1 VTPSPHHHLPL
12 ILPLPAGPGLA
23 GPPADARLS
32 LPPGAPPEPVT
43 GGGWTAVLSPARGI
57 LAVFTAEGEPMT
69 GPVRV
74 SPIGTAEAG
83 EIRST
88 GPLLVGS
95 GGWER
100 RLTLPDGGVVVE
112 RGALLDSGPALA
124 VEWSG
129 PDGDPPPGLEVRVEH
144 SGNPEA
150 PPLGKEAV
158 GGEEGT
164 RGFLLL
170 PAGSDPSRI
179 PPRVL
184 PIRAREMARYGRTPG
199 PTLHLRGPGITLDQ
213 ALPVLERTAAGIDRE
228 RQPSSPFI
236 LGVRDVT
243 PVPAPGGALAEL
255 GLAALMAGNPLLGW
269 RLLEELAHAPDRP
282 HLPFLH
288 LAGAFAAWTGDLAR
302 LVTLRPQVDQAA
314 EALLPTGGMGTVD
327 PPGGTPPPPA
337 AWPGPLAT
345 LERLAQAVERAGGG
359 WRESLLERR
368 RRLTSHKADRSARP
382 RRSLPVLGAAVPP
395 PPDATDEPAPTLPP
409 PAAFAP
415 VLDPSQAPR
424 RALHAA
430 RLIRTWVEGVLGVS
444 PDVTYGRLELS
455 PDLRH
460 GPEWIEIRHL
470 RAGEAS
476 VGLDYRHAGSACTL
490 RLFQDGGSLPL
501 NLVLHLSI
509 PLEPPLVVTLGG
521 ERVEV
526 SGDLME
532 GGARVS
538 LQFPLDPERRIVIER
553 A

>member
-1 VTPSPHHHLPL
+1 MTRPPSNHLPL
-12 ILPLPAGPGLA
+12 IRPLPKGTGLG
-23 GPPADARLS
+23 GPPPEVTLS
-32 LPPGAPPEPVT
+32 IPPGAPPEPVT
-43 GGGWTAVLSPARGI
+43 GGGWTAILSPTRGI
-57 LAVFTAEGEPMT
+57 LGVFGAEGQPIT

-74 SPIGTAEAG
+74 LPPAPGDAG
-83 EIRST
+83 EIQST
-88 GPLLVGS
+88 GPLRLGP

-100 RLTLPDGGVVVE
+100 QITLPQGGSIVE
-112 RGALLDSGPALA
+112 RGTLLDSGPALA

-129 PDGDPPPGLEVRVEH
+129 PDGGPPPHLLVLAEH
-144 SGNPEA
+144 PDTSEA
-150 PPLGKEAV
+150 PPLGRQAV

-179 PPRVL
+179 PPRVV
-184 PIRAREMARYGRTPG
+184 PVHAREKARYGRTPG

-236 LGVRDVT
+236 LGVRDHA
-243 PVPAPGGALAEL
+243 PVLAQGAALAEL
-255 GLAALMAGNPLLGW
+255 GLAALQAGNPLLGW
-269 RLLEELAHAPDRP
+269 RLLEELAHTPDRP
-282 HLPFLH
+282 ALPFLH
-288 LAGAFAAWTGDLAR
+288 LAAAYAAWTGDLGR

-314 EALLPTGGMGTVD
+314 EALLPTGAIGAVEAA
-327 PPGGTPPPPA
+327 GGTPPPPA
-337 AWPGPLAT
+337 AWPGPLTT
-345 LERLAQAVERAGGG
+345 LERLAQGVERAGGG

-368 RRLTSHKADRSARP
+368 RRLTSDRGHASAGP
-382 RRSLPVLGAAVPP
+382 RRSLPVLGAAAPP

-430 RLIRTWVEGVLGVS
+430 RLIRAWVEGTLGVS

-455 PDLRH
+455 PDLRL

-476 VGLDYRHAGSACTL
+476 VGLDYRRAGSACTL
-490 RLFQDGGSLPL
+490 RFFQEGGSLPL

-526 SGDLME
+526 SGDPVD